1 MMSRAINR
9 AVPETWKWWMCP
21 FLLICSLLSISQAAT
36 ARGTD
41 FNRSSGNARAQ
52 NPPGAIPDS
61 QFAIGDFD
69 GDRRPDLTTVEIA
82 RFNSLHSRYSIS
94 FQLSTGRPQ
103 TIGVTAPA
111 GGLALFAQDVNGDRA
126 LDVVLVTAWR
136 HELVAVLL
144 NDGKGNFSTADPRQ
158 FEISAVSS
166 KAQIERVPRLP
177 EDRTVLSFQ
186 YSALREPG
194 RKIAAGRESEA
205 AFSGALDFAVA
216 LFPSSLS
223 SRAPPRS
230 SFHA

>member
-1 MMSRAINR
+1 MHL
-9 AVPETWKWWMCP
+9 
-21 FLLICSLLSISQAAT
+21 FLCLGCLLSIAPIAT
-36 ARGTD
+36 AHGTD
-41 FNRSSGNARAQ
+41 FRRSSGNARAQ
-52 NPPGAIPDS
+52 NAQASIPDS

-69 GDRRPDLTTVEIA
+69 GDCHPDFATVEID

-94 FQLSTGRPQ
+94 FHLSKGGLQ

-144 NDGKGNFSTADPRQ
+144 NDGKGNFLAADPRQ
-158 FEISAVSS
+158 FEISAFSS
-166 KAQIERVPRLP
+166 NTQMGGARRVPD
-177 EDRTVLSFQ
+177 DRTALSFQ
-186 YSALREPG
+186 YSAVREPG
-194 RKIAAGRESEA
+194 RQIAAARESKA
-205 AFSGALDFAVA
+205 AFSRALGLAVT

-230 SFHA
+230 FLLF